1 MWVVNGQRR
10 RCGVAGHSDGRV
22 DRGGV
27 GVGDLTEDRQ
37 LFWGV
42 ALLAALMVM
51 GVFVIAPMV
60 GWL

>member
-1 MWVVNGQRR
+1 M
-10 RCGVAGHSDGRV
+10 
-22 DRGGV
+22 
-27 GVGDLTEDRQ
+27 TEDRQ